1 MDEGEEGQDEGVR
14 RRERRRGSGHEG
26 ETGGGG
32 QGNEEGVRSMTRD
45 CISTDLQFLEM
56 QLARNLTYHV
66 RRNVG
71 ILSAAT
77 GA

>member
-32 QGNEEGVRSMTRD
+32 QGNEEGVRSRTRD
-45 CISTDLQFLEM
+45 CI
-56 QLARNLTYHV
+56 ACP
-66 RRNVG
+66 
-71 ILSAAT
+71 
-77 GA
+77 